1 MNDRPGAAWVTL
13 KNRRDSMRAM
23 RSLSRDHVRAV
34 DRLAIEKYGLPGIVL
49 VENAGRNAA
58 VPLHGLAG
66 RDGVAGPVGIVCG
79 IVG

>member
-1 MNDRPGAAWVTL
+1 
-13 KNRRDSMRAM
+13 M

-49 VENAGRNAA
+49 LENAGRNAA
-58 VPLHGLAG
+58 VLLHGLSR